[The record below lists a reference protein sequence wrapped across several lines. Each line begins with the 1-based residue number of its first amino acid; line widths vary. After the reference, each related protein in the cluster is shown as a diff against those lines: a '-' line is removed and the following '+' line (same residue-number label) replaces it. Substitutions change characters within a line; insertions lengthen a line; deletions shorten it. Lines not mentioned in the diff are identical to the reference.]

1 MATIKSELDYIQEAR
16 SQLAEAL
23 ITKFGVRRYD
33 NAKDNPTLKGL
44 WTVKEDGSADKLK
57 RLYKANLQNKY
68 AAKKLNKLLKVQGDF
83 KIVKGRIKGQPAK
96 LNISQIRY
104 YQKVFKSFLESPVSY
119 PLGINQAR
127 MKSRKALKE
136 TLNDIIDDRVITD
149 EDVDDFYDFVESDE
163 YSYFAEKIGPSEL
176 YVLINEAQSKN
187 WTEEY
192 FINTICNYANLNSDE
207 ARKKAKRLYEKY
219 VA

>member
-1 MATIKSELDYIQEAR
+1 MPRKKVIGRARVVTKEHALDIQINR
-16 SQLAEAL
+16 VNQ
-23 ITKFGVRRYD
+23 
-33 NAKDNPTLKGL
+33 
-44 WTVKEDGSADKLK
+44 KLK

-83 KIVKGRIKGQPAK
+83 KIVNGRIKGQPAK
-96 LNISQIRY
+96 LNVSQIRY
-104 YQKVFKSFLESPVSY
+104 YQKVFKSFIESPVSS
-119 PLGINQAR
+119 PIGIRQTR
-127 MKSRKALKE
+127 ERSRKALKE

-163 YSYFAEKIGPSEL
+163 YSYFAEKISPSEL

-192 FINTICNYANLNSDE
+192 LINTICNYASLNSDE
-207 ARKKAKRLYEKY
+207 ARKKAQRLYEKY

>member
-1 MATIKSELDYIQEAR
+1 MPRKKVIGRARIVTKEHALDIQINR
-16 SQLAEAL
+16 VNQ
-23 ITKFGVRRYD
+23 
-33 NAKDNPTLKGL
+33 
-44 WTVKEDGSADKLK
+44 KLK

-83 KIVKGRIKGQPAK
+83 KIVNGRIKGQPAK

-104 YQKVFKSFLESPVSY
+104 YQKVFKSFIESPVSS
-119 PLGINQAR
+119 PIGIRQSR
-127 MKSRKALKE
+127 ERSRKALKE

-163 YSYFAEKIGPSEL
+163 YSYFAEKISPSEL
-176 YVLINEAQSKN
+176 YILINEAQSKN
-187 WTEEY
+187 WDETK
-192 FINTICNYANLNSDE
+192 FINTITNYASLNSDE
-207 ARKKAKRLYEKY
+207 ARKKAQRLYEKY

>member
-1 MATIKSELDYIQEAR
+1 MPRKKVIGRARIVTKEHALDIQINR
-16 SQLAEAL
+16 VNQ
-23 ITKFGVRRYD
+23 
-33 NAKDNPTLKGL
+33 
-44 WTVKEDGSADKLK
+44 KLK

-83 KIVKGRIKGQPAK
+83 KIVNGRIKGQPAK
-96 LNISQIRY
+96 LNVNQIRY
-104 YQKVFKSFLESPVSY
+104 YQKVFKSFIESPVSS
-119 PLGINQAR
+119 PIGIRQTR
-127 MKSRKALKE
+127 ERSRKALKE
-136 TLNDIIDDRVITD
+136 TLNDIIDDRTITD

-163 YSYFAEKIGPSEL
+163 YSYFAEKISPSEL

-187 WTEEY
+187 CTEEY
-192 FINTICNYANLNSDE
+192 FINTICNYASLNSDE

>member
-1 MATIKSELDYIQEAR
+1 MSRKKIIGRAR
-16 SQLAEAL
+16 V
-23 ITKFGVRRYD
+23 ITKE
-33 NAKDNPTLKGL
+33 NALDITIDRANR
-44 WTVKEDGSADKLK
+44 KLK

-68 AAKKLNKLLKVQGDF
+68 AANKLNKLLKVQGDF

-96 LNISQIRY
+96 LNVSQIRY
-104 YQKVFKSFLESPVSY
+104 YQKAFKSFLESPVSS
-119 PLGINQAR
+119 PIGIRQAR
-127 MKSRKALKE
+127 ERSRKALIE

-163 YSYFAEKIGPSEL
+163 YSYFSEKIGPSEL
-176 YVLINEAQSKN
+176 YLLINEGQSKN

-192 FINTICNYANLNSDE
+192 SINTICNYTNLNSDE
-207 ARKKAKRLYEKY
+207 ARKKAQRLYEKY

>member
-1 MATIKSELDYIQEAR
+1 MPRKKVIGRARVVTKEHALDIQINR
-16 SQLAEAL
+16 VNQ
-23 ITKFGVRRYD
+23 
-33 NAKDNPTLKGL
+33 
-44 WTVKEDGSADKLK
+44 KLK

-83 KIVKGRIKGQPAK
+83 KIVNGRIKGQPAK
-96 LNISQIRY
+96 LNVNQIRY
-104 YQKVFKSFLESPVSY
+104 YQKVFKSFIESPVSS
-119 PLGINQAR
+119 PIGIRQTR
-127 MKSRKALKE
+127 ERSRKALKE

-163 YSYFAEKIGPSEL
+163 YSYFAEKISPSEL

-207 ARKKAKRLYEKY
+207 ARQKAKRLYEKF

>member
-1 MATIKSELDYIQEAR
+1 MPRKKVIGRSRIVTKEHALDIQINR
-16 SQLAEAL
+16 VNQ
-23 ITKFGVRRYD
+23 
-33 NAKDNPTLKGL
+33 
-44 WTVKEDGSADKLK
+44 KLK

-83 KIVKGRIKGQPAK
+83 KIVNGRIKGQPAK
-96 LNISQIRY
+96 LNVNQIRY
-104 YQKVFKSFLESPVSY
+104 YQKVFKSFIESPVSS
-119 PLGINQAR
+119 PIGIRQSR
-127 MKSRKALKE
+127 ERSRKALKE

-163 YSYFAEKIGPSEL
+163 YSYFAEKISPSEL

-187 WTEEY
+187 WDETY

-207 ARKKAKRLYEKY
+207 ARQKAKRLYEKY